1 MRPALP
7 VLELAPDTLIAT
19 EIAPDGQIQLFD
31 QPTSQLV
38 DRSVVDAMTLLAQS
52 KGVGPDA
59 DAAAFLQTLEERGP
73 RVATSLRDL
82 ANTLAASQFETEFSW
97 TEPRKAALNL
107 RMSVPDLLHLGK
119 LVASRE
125 LEKEPVQL
133 EGILRTVSD
142 ISPLKLEIGK
152 GEYETVNAT
161 EIDKSVIKS
170 LSVGRRV
177 RISTEVTE
185 EKSPGGA
192 PVTHFKATRIEVLE
206 H

>member
-1 MRPALP
+1 
-7 VLELAPDTLIAT
+7 
-19 EIAPDGQIQLFD
+19 
-31 QPTSQLV
+31 
-38 DRSVVDAMTLLAQS
+38 MTLLAQS
-52 KGVGPDA
+52 KNVGPDA
-59 DAAAFLQTLEERGP
+59 DSTAFLQALEERGP

-97 TEPRKAALNL
+97 TEPRKATLNL
-107 RMSVPDLLHLGK
+107 RMSVAELIRLGK

-142 ISPLKLEIGK
+142 ISPLKLEIAK

-161 EIDKSVIKS
+161 EIDKTVIKS
-170 LSVGRRV
+170 LSVGLRV